1 MPFIYF
7 LHSSAVFV
15 NLIPSFSVFSW
26 CLPRR
31 SAVIFY
37 CSSIKLLLCQRN
49 GSWSNKTQTGSK
61 TSNTISVVILFVK
74 RSNDQIILND
84 STRNM
89 LLCIKSH
96 RNIDEHFQ
104 YLLKWT
110 IKLNNASMVCM
121 WITGKVFVQMNSSK
135 GTTELQMIT
144 YIFSRLIVTKT
155 GKITFYEKQWRIL
168 LVLWTIDIQNMW
180 NQTFLW
186 MCWRGR
192 DRKRERDRERDEEHD
207 TIHLSGIVSIMH
219 FTINKFIV
227 IENENCLNEGLC
239 RRTCIRLDFSASYY
253 TADIPTKYLDHG
265 S

>member
-1 MPFIYF
+1 MCIAHACMRHYKSFAIYIFFAFVCCFCEFDSVIFRFLLMFATSKCCYF
-7 LHSSAVFV
+7 LLFV
-15 NLIPSFSVFSW
+15 YKIIALPMKWILIEQNTNWVENVEHNFSCDFI
-26 CLPRR
+26 R
-31 SAVIFY
+31 
-37 CSSIKLLLCQRN
+37 K
-49 GSWSNKTQTGSK
+49 
-61 TSNTISVVILFVK
+61 FVK
-74 RSNDQIILND
+74 RPNDQIILND

-144 YIFSRLIVTKT
+144 YILSRLIVTKT

-168 LVLWTIDIQNMW
+168 FVLWTIDIQNMW

-192 DRKRERDRERDEEHD
+192 DRKREREIERWRAWHHS
-207 TIHLSGIVSIMH
+207 TH
-219 FTINKFIV
+219 
-227 IENENCLNEGLC
+227 
-239 RRTCIRLDFSASYY
+239 CIDNAFHY
-253 TADIPTKYLDHG
+253 
-265 S
+265 

>member
-49 GSWSNKTQTGSK
+49 ESWSNKTQTGSN

-74 RSNDQIILND
+74 RPNDQIILND

-121 WITGKVFVQMNSSK
+121 WITVKVFVQMNSSK
-135 GTTELQMIT
+135 GTTVHTLPT
-144 YIFSRLIVTKT
+144 YCYKNGQNYILWKTMKDSICALNNRHSKYVKPNIFVD
-155 GKITFYEKQWRIL
+155 
-168 LVLWTIDIQNMW
+168 VL
-180 NQTFLW
+180 
-186 MCWRGR
+186 
-192 DRKRERDRERDEEHD
+192 ERDR
-207 TIHLSGIVSIMH
+207 
-219 FTINKFIV
+219 
-227 IENENCLNEGLC
+227 
-239 RRTCIRLDFSASYY
+239 
-253 TADIPTKYLDHG
+253 
-265 S
+265 